1 MAKKKK
7 KGPPPNKK
15 EIGKPRKSA
24 NQIIYMIVAILMALL
39 MVGPLVLS
47 FFQ

>member
-7 KGPPPNKK
+7 KGQAPNKK
-15 EIGKPRKSA
+15 EVAKPKKSA

-39 MVGPLVLS
+39 MVGPLLLS